1 MITLPTLD
9 LPRPNPCV
17 LRLLASTPLRD
28 PAIARGRPLYL
39 QRLGMVVLPHERTA
53 AGWVCT
59 VTGGSLDVRSPVG
72 AFPICDIEI
81 AAALEVRDVCHP
93 LGDLSPEEFCAAW
106 MVRVWDR
113 WPGGRRVQAA
123 QALVEFVELDSLTVA
138 TAPAWQPGLARRAG
152 MNHSRAVARHCTEL
166 STAGLLTPRFADP
179 AVAPADEQRRYQ
191 LQLPPAAVAP

>member
-1 MITLPTLD
+1 MITLPTLE

-28 PAIARGRPLYL
+28 PSIARGRPLYV
-39 QRLGMVVLPHERTA
+39 QRLGMVVLPHERDCG
-53 AGWVCT
+53 GWVCT
-59 VTGGSLDVRSPVG
+59 VTGGSLDIRSPVG
-72 AFPICDIEI
+72 AFRICDTEI
-81 AAALEVRDVCHP
+81 AAALEIRDVCHP

-106 MVRVWDR
+106 MVQVWDR

-138 TAPAWQPGLARRAG
+138 TAPAWQPALARRAG
-152 MNHSRAVARHCTEL
+152 MTHARGVARHCTEL
-166 STAGLLTPRFADP
+166 TTAGLLRPRFVEP

-191 LQLPPAAVAP
+191 LQLPPAAVAA